1 MTTVTHGTSPLRAV
15 HPDTAEYQTMA
26 GVEAVWRMAD
36 PREEPDKEYESLRDG
51 VGLIDWG
58 TCRLVEVRGDHVEW
72 LQRLLTRDVEYLAG
86 ERTVCSLV
94 LDEAGRVVDI
104 VTVYGRDGG
113 VLLES
118 SVGGGERLWAH
129 MTACADDG
137 VELVDRSG
145 ELTVVGLEGPSAWR
159 IISHVFGEGLSIMPY
174 ESTADT
180 EFDGRPVLLA
190 RTGVT
195 GEYGYKVIADHD
207 TARAFW
213 KSASVDA
220 TPVGLEAVE
229 TAMLEVR
236 QPIMQREVS
245 DEFGVIAQGLNWL
258 VDSGKESFTGRA
270 AMMAEFEGGA
280 AVQTIGFAGSPDATP
295 PPRGARVLADGRPVG
310 SVVHAVVSGR
320 LGAVLG
326 LMRIEVSLAAAGL
339 PFTVDHEGGLEVE
352 TLNTPYVRP
361 KSWIT
366 PIS

>member
-1 MTTVTHGTSPLRAV
+1 MTIVTHSTSPLRAV
-15 HPDTAEYQTMA
+15 YPDTAEFRTVT
-26 GVEAVWRMAD
+26 GVETIWRVSD
-36 PREEPDKEYESLRDG
+36 PAEEYESLRAG

-58 TCRLVEVRGDHVEW
+58 TCRLIEVRGDHVEW
-72 LQRLLTRDVEYLAG
+72 LQRVLTRDVEYLAG

-104 VTVYGRDGG
+104 VTVYGRDEG

-118 SVGGGERLWAH
+118 SVSGGERLWAYLN
-129 MTACADDG
+129 ACADGG

-159 IISHVFGEGLSIMPY
+159 IIGRIFGEGMSTMPY

-180 EFDGRPVLLA
+180 EFDGRQVLLA

-207 TARAFW
+207 TARVFW
-213 KSASVDA
+213 QAVAVDA

-229 TAMLEVR
+229 TTMLEVR
-236 QPIMQREVS
+236 QPIMHREVT
-245 DEFGVIAQGLNWL
+245 DELGVIAQGLGWL
-258 VDSGKESFTGRA
+258 VDSGKESFTGREA
-270 AMMAEFEGGA
+270 LMAEFESGA
-280 AVQTIGFAGSPDATP
+280 AVQTIGFAGAPDGTP
-295 PPRGARVLADGRPVG
+295 PPRGARVLADGQHVG
-310 SVVHAVVSGR
+310 SVVHAVVSDR

-326 LMRIEVSLAAAGL
+326 LMRVEVSLAAAGL
-339 PFTVDHEGGLEVE
+339 PFTIEHEGGLDVE

-366 PIS
+366 PIA